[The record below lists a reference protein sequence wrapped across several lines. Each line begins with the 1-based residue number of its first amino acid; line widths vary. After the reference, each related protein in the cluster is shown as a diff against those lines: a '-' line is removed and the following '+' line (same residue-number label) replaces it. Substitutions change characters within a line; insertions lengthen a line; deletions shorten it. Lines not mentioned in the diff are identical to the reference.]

1 MIESERKIRHI
12 AKKKAEV
19 RAIKRMVDIVPVSQ
33 WDRGILRDIANDRG
47 YRTDEA
53 VTYAISKELMVHMST
68 AKKLLRT
75 GCFTWGQALVV
86 GALFE
91 MTPKE
96 FADCFMSG
104 YFKEVREGEFRAV
117 VGDPSALIQT
127 TNINM
132 IDKGR

>member
-19 RAIKRMVDIVPVSQ
+19 QASKRMSEIVPISQ
-33 WDRGILRDIANDRG
+33 WDRGVLRAIASDRG
-47 YRTDEA
+47 YRTEEA
-53 VTYAISKELMVHMST
+53 VAYALSKELKVYMHN
-68 AKKLLRT
+68 AKQLLKT

-96 FADCFMSG
+96 FADCFMAG
-104 YFKEVREGEFRAV
+104 YFREVREGEYRAV
-117 VGDPSALIQT
+117 VDDVSALIQT
-127 TNINM
+127 RRINT
-132 IDKGR
+132 IDKER

>member
-1 MIESERKIRHI
+1 
-12 AKKKAEV
+12 
-19 RAIKRMVDIVPVSQ
+19 
-33 WDRGILRDIANDRG
+33 
-47 YRTDEA
+47 
-53 VTYAISKELMVHMST
+53 MST

-117 VGDPSALIQT
+117 VDDPSALIQT